1 MSGLWLRM
9 GHSIIQG
16 ESHGTKDEHVKLW
29 VLTRHSRI
37 PPVDCDVV
45 VVRIFDHRHAGKSVK
60 PRFAARGGFEG
71 NLIFHLLGLSLVPI
85 RRLRGYTWRR

>member
-1 MSGLWLRM
+1 MSSYGFLPDIHAYRLWIVMWLLS
-9 GHSIIQG
+9 GSSI
-16 ESHGTKDEHVKLW
+16 SAM
-29 VLTRHSRI
+29 R
-37 PPVDCDVV
+37 
-45 VVRIFDHRHAGKSVK
+45 GKGVK